1 MKAIIT
7 IVVAALLIV
16 TICNTGQCAEK
27 TAQKLLKQGLLGAA
41 TGAVASEVSG
51 GKAGKGALVGAGV
64 NIIGGMFFDAM
75 TGERV
80 EEVKSVEGM
89 DSTEAFQRGYQAG
102 YQQGFEKGYGD
113 LRNRAEGQKARPR
126 LSGYPAGPASPPSSA
141 QHP

>member
-16 TICNTGQCAEK
+16 TICNIGQCGEK
-27 TAQKLLKQGLLGAA
+27 IAQKLLRQGLLGAA

-64 NIIGGMFFDAM
+64 NIIGGMLFDAM

-80 EEVKSVEGM
+80 EEVKAVEGM
-89 DSTEAFQRGYQAG
+89 GSTEAFQRGYQAG
-102 YQQGFEKGYGD
+102 YQQGFEKGYG
-113 LRNRAEGQKARPR
+113 EGYQTG
-126 LSGYPAGPASPPSSA
+126 LGYKE
-141 QHP
+141 

>member
-1 MKAIIT
+1 MKLIIT
-7 IVVAALLIV
+7 VIVAVLLIA
-16 TICNTGQCAEK
+16 TICNIGQCAEK

-64 NIIGGMFFDAM
+64 NIVGGMLFDAM

-80 EEVKSVEGM
+80 EKVETVQGM

-102 YQQGFEKGYGD
+102 YQQGFEKGYG
-113 LRNRAEGQKARPR
+113 EGYN
-126 LSGYPAGPASPPSSA
+126 SGLKYKE
-141 QHP
+141 